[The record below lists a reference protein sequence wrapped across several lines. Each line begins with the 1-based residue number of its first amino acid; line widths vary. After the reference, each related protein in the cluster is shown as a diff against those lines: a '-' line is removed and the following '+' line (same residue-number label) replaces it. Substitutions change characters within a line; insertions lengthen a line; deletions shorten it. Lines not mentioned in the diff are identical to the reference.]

1 MKKMKLFFL
10 GICAAFAG
18 TASAQVTLTAADATD
33 KAAGWTLSLQTPKEI
48 AGWQME
54 LQLPEGVTLSSKE
67 LKVGD
72 ATFTEYDGVKLPARY
87 GAKYKAVGT
96 PTENGVFLFFIPVA
110 ESYTASD
117 FKITGYEGEACTI
130 TLKTDSYEGAAAVK
144 VTNIVASDADGNS
157 TNLNGD
163 NKDFAV
169 NHPKGDVTANFV
181 LDVRDMDL
189 LLDAILNDTTSSLDS
204 SVADVNADGKIDVRD
219 MDQQLTDILND

>member
-10 GICAAFAG
+10 GICAAFAS

-54 LQLPEGVTLSSKE
+54 IALPEGVTISSKQ
-67 LKVGD
+67 LVVGD

-110 ESYTASD
+110 ESYEASD
-117 FKITGYEGEACTI
+117 FQITGTDGEACTI
-130 TLKTDSYEGAAAVK
+130 TLKADSYEGAAAVT
-144 VTNIVASDADGNS
+144 VTNIVAADAEGNS
-157 TNLNGD
+157 TNLAAADAN
-163 NKDFAV
+163 FTV
-169 NHPKGDVTANFV
+169 NHPKGDASQDFKVNGGDIQTVIN
-181 LDVRDMDL
+181 DVVSGTYNEYSD
-189 LLDAILNDTTSSLDS
+189 INNDTKVNGGDIQ
-204 SVADVNADGKIDVRD
+204 SVINVII
-219 MDQQLTDILND
+219 Q